1 MSIMEMEEIKNAI
14 AGVDA
19 KVEYNGGGIDELKA
33 NALLNAGSVV
43 KSVQRGVVSQTMAN
57 SGAQKE
63 TAVEISEINPS
74 KSIALVSARSSSNS
88 VCPLSIVKALSAT
101 QLTISASTFQ
111 GDGFSG
117 NGTNQHT
124 YGWQVIEFY

>member
-1 MSIMEMEEIKNAI
+1 MSIMEMEEIKSAI

-19 KVEYNGGGIDELKA
+19 KVEYNGGRIETLLS

-88 VCPLSIVKALSAT
+88 VCPYPL
-101 QLTISASTFQ
+101 
-111 GDGFSG
+111 
-117 NGTNQHT
+117 
-124 YGWQVIEFY
+124 

>member
-1 MSIMEMEEIKNAI
+1 MDTI
-14 AGVDA
+14 VYDA
-19 KVEYNGGGIDELKA
+19 VQDVKAVAEYNGGGIDTLKS

>member
-1 MSIMEMEEIKNAI
+1 
-14 AGVDA
+14 
-19 KVEYNGGGIDELKA
+19 
-33 NALLNAGSVV
+33 
-43 KSVQRGVVSQTMAN
+43 MAN

-74 KSIALVSARSSSNS
+74 KSIAFVSARGSSYEA
-88 VCPLSIVKALSAT
+88 CPLSIVNALSAT
-101 QLTISASTFQ
+101 QLTISASTFK

-117 NGTNQHT
+117 NGTNKQT